1 MVNCM
6 TKDKDKKV
14 PVLRFK
20 GFTDDWEQRK
30 LEEVVKIIGGGTPST
45 KISKYWNGNIN
56 WYSPTEISNKIF
68 VNSSRK
74 KITELGLKKS
84 SAKLLPGGRTILFTS
99 RAVIGDMAIMTT
111 NGSTNQGF
119 QSWVVNSKLA
129 NIYFL
134 FSLGKEIK
142 KQALRKASGSTFLEI
157 SNSEVK
163 KLILSVPNL
172 EEQTNIGKLLRL
184 LDNLITLQQRKLKL
198 IKQIETALSS
208 QIFSKINQKSNLRFQ
223 NFSDEW
229 ERCELQN
236 IARVISGGTPSTKNN
251 KFWNGNI
258 NWYSP
263 TEIGTNKYVI
273 SSRKKIS
280 ELGLK
285 NSSAKMLPGK
295 ETILFTSRAKI
306 GEIAILVEDGCTS
319 QGFQSWI
326 IDSKRV
332 NIEFLYYLGKN
343 LKKQA
348 IRKASGSTFLEISNH
363 DVKKLKLKVPS
374 LKEQVLIG
382 KLFASLDTLLINE
395 NKAKRKI
402 KSLKTF
408 LMNNLFI

>member
-1 MVNCM
+1 M